1 MRRPGIQAAN
11 QKPKPKFAFT
21 KATPSENPASG
32 TGNVVDK
39 SSAGAANQPA
49 KMTLA
54 DWAAGDGDDYY
65 YAPDREPR
73 PRGGR
78 RKKKKTKGE
87 EPIAQDWDDLYDP
100 TRPNNY
106 EEYMHSEERIRE
118 IREWKERLYAHRS
131 SKKNGEDDLT
141 SDSEEDRP
149 RKALN
154 GRFSYMQED
163 IQALNI
169 CLAQFAPPPSYNFAP
184 PAAAESKS
192 RTETAPVDIDMD
204 ETPDEIY
211 ARRVNL
217 SQTQQN
223 PPPPPPPQDL
233 IPPPPPT
240 AIPAG
245 TISRAPVRYSF
256 PAASPDIPAT
266 EAELEK
272 ALEEDEAMIDVEPT
286 ANEPAPRSSR
296 PGQKGFAERLMS
308 KYGWTKGSG
317 LGASGTGITSA
328 LKVKVD
334 KKMAAGHGKI
344 IGGKRKV
351 GEEEGKFGAMSEV
364 VILRGMV
371 DGLDLRTEL
380 GPDGNLMQEIGEE
393 CGDKVRI
400 WDPNPPS
407 GHLLT

>member
-1 MRRPGIQAAN
+1 
-11 QKPKPKFAFT
+11 
-21 KATPSENPASG
+21 
-32 TGNVVDK
+32 
-39 SSAGAANQPA
+39 
-49 KMTLA
+49 
-54 DWAAGDGDDYY
+54 
-65 YAPDREPR
+65 
-73 PRGGR
+73 
-78 RKKKKTKGE
+78 
-87 EPIAQDWDDLYDP
+87 
-100 TRPNNY
+100 
-106 EEYMHSEERIRE
+106 
-118 IREWKERLYAHRS
+118 
-131 SKKNGEDDLT
+131 
-141 SDSEEDRP
+141 
-149 RKALN
+149 
-154 GRFSYMQED
+154 
-163 IQALNI
+163 
-169 CLAQFAPPPSYNFAP
+169 
-184 PAAAESKS
+184 
-192 RTETAPVDIDMD
+192 
-204 ETPDEIY
+204 
-211 ARRVNL
+211 
-217 SQTQQN
+217 
-223 PPPPPPPQDL
+223 
-233 IPPPPPT
+233 
-240 AIPAG
+240 
-245 TISRAPVRYSF
+245 
-256 PAASPDIPAT
+256 
-266 EAELEK
+266 
-272 ALEEDEAMIDVEPT
+272 MIDVEPT